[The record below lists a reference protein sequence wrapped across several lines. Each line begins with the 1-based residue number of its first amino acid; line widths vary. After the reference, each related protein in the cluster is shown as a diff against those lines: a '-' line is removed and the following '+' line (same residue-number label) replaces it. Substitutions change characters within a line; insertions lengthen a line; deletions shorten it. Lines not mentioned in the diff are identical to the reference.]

1 MHVFFTWVGILFCR
15 KKIYRQCALS
25 GLGVLCCH
33 IFSVSSIFIPWVHL
47 QSHLEVKN
55 KKILII
61 GCGKLGQKVG
71 LFAKDM
77 PLDLIGLKRKKITS
91 PNINILEQDIF
102 EESFFDQVKKISP
115 HFIIYCLSAD
125 RPSEMSYQKNYVEG
139 LKQVIKSINCIKN
152 FQHLFFISS
161 TSVYGE
167 NSEQFIDEFSETDP
181 ENYRGIILLEAEKL
195 MKSVNF
201 NYTILRLSGIYGTG
215 RNYMINLSQDLANWP
230 EFDRWTNRINEED
243 AASFILFLI
252 EQCLSNKVPEKL
264 YLLTDNEPVRL
275 YDLLNWIRQRLNLNK
290 SIKPDSR
297 HVFGKRLRSSLIPKL
312 QFKYKYPTYKYG
324 YIELIQGEKTSI

>member
-1 MHVFFTWVGILFCR
+1 MYVFFTWVDILFCW

-125 RPSEMSYQKNYVEG
+125 SPSEKSY
-139 LKQVIKSINCIKN
+139 
-152 FQHLFFISS
+152 
-161 TSVYGE
+161 
-167 NSEQFIDEFSETDP
+167 
-181 ENYRGIILLEAEKL
+181 R
-195 MKSVNF
+195 
-201 NYTILRLSGIYGTG
+201 
-215 RNYMINLSQDLANWP
+215 
-230 EFDRWTNRINEED
+230 
-243 AASFILFLI
+243 
-252 EQCLSNKVPEKL
+252 
-264 YLLTDNEPVRL
+264 
-275 YDLLNWIRQRLNLNK
+275 
-290 SIKPDSR
+290 
-297 HVFGKRLRSSLIPKL
+297 
-312 QFKYKYPTYKYG
+312 
-324 YIELIQGEKTSI
+324 